1 MTIKEVETAVGLPR
15 ASIRYYES
23 EGLIS
28 PSRGEN
34 GYRNYSE
41 RDLEDLKKI
50 KLLRELDCP
59 IEDIAAVKNG
69 TRRLDDV
76 LDACLMRLKGDR
88 ERIERAQT
96 LCERIRSDRTSW
108 ERLEPERYAD
118 VAPAAR
124 FPEPEV
130 RDVRHFIPF
139 RRYFAR
145 MLDYALCNLV
155 WIAILALLRV
165 NPAAGGAWELV
176 LDILGTV
183 VSLLLMLAAEPIFLS
198 KLGTTPGKALLGLK
212 LTRSDGSLLSY
223 HEAARRTANVIIF
236 GMGLNLPVVAL
247 ITNILAY
254 RRCRNEWGQPWENE
268 DEAWDDFAAK
278 SPYGF
283 WSVKG
288 SRLRAAGF
296 VAANLLR
303 TLAAVGLVF
312 VAARPVHTGSL
323 TIAEFAE
330 NYNQYCDFIG
340 LEPSDERMADD
351 GTPERGANVGYADAA
366 GFEYETEGDLLK
378 AVTYTYTAPVKSA
391 DPVRSMVVIPADR
404 ITAMMS
410 AFTGHGAVALG
421 EWKNVIDNVTRPREG
436 TYSASG
442 DGWSV
447 TCTLETEG
455 YIPVDGVWF
464 LAEDGQDEYR
474 FLYRLCVER
483 TS

>member
-15 ASIRYYES
+15 ASVRYYES

-34 GYRNYSE
+34 GYRNYSDQ
-41 RDLEDLKKI
+41 DLEDLKKI

-69 TRRLDDV
+69 TRPLDDV
-76 LDACLMRLKGDR
+76 LDACLARLKGDR
-88 ERIERAQT
+88 ERIERAET
-96 LCERIRSDRTSW
+96 LCERIRSDHTSW

-118 VAPAAR
+118 AAPLAR
-124 FPEPEV
+124 LPEPEV

-155 WIAILALLRV
+155 WIVILALLRV
-165 NPAAGGAWELV
+165 NPAADGAWEVV
-176 LDILGTV
+176 LNILGTA
-183 VSLLLMLAAEPIFLS
+183 VSLLLMLLTEPVFLS
-198 KLGTTPGKALLGLK
+198 KLGTTPGKALLGLR
-212 LTRSDGSLLSY
+212 LTRSDGSRLGY
-223 HEAARRTANVIIF
+223 HEAARRTANVIIS
-236 GMGLNLPVVAL
+236 GMGLDLPVVGI

-254 RRCRNEWGQPWENE
+254 RRCRNEWGQPWESD
-268 DEAWDDFAAK
+268 DEVWDDFAAR

-283 WSVKG
+283 WSAKG
-288 SRLRAAGF
+288 SKLRAAGF

-303 TLAAVGLVF
+303 LLAAAGLVF
-312 VAARPVHTGSL
+312 VAARPVHTGNL

-330 NYNQYCDFIG
+330 NYNQYCDFVG

-351 GTPERGANVGYADAA
+351 GTPERGANVSYADAA

-378 AVTYTYTAPVKSA
+378 AVTYTYTALDEGA
-391 DPVRSMVVIPADR
+391 DTARHMIVIPADR
-404 ITAMMS
+404 ITAMMN

-421 EWKNVIDNVTRPREG
+421 EWENVIDNVTRPREG

-447 TCTLETEG
+447 TCTLETGG

-474 FLYRLCVER
+474 FLYLLCVER
-483 TS
+483 TD